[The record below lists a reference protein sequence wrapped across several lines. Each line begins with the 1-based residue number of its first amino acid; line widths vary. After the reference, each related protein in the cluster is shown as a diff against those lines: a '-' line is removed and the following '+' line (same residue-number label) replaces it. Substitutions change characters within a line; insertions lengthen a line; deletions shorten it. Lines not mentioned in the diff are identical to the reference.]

1 MTPPESPTTV
11 QRTET
16 NLWDFV
22 LPLGNND
29 PATAVSRADE
39 VDRLGLA
46 LTNPQLEPRSREF
59 VRTLQKG
66 LIDFDLGKLWGLFPA
81 GTGGKRRTLPVV
93 GRNRG
98 ASGYHLTFFPTGSE
112 PAGEPLGRLDGR
124 LSLEPVK
131 LPVTGRSGY
140 RADGTGQ
147 IGMSRFTSR
156 QIARAGE
163 RLLAIVELATHTSLW
178 SRIDEALPRTAP
190 FLRRFVTV
198 DGSRTSIRHD
208 TRHGSYLECDL
219 TFRLNVEAFREPY
232 PDLHE
237 YLDELGELFHFSGDI
252 WNTGGQSLVHFE
264 IDSET
269 HTLRIRFLAQNGAI
283 LPSNK
288 DAKPAGPGI
297 RLSEV
302 KSDRFV
308 ITLHG
313 EVKKYGT
320 TFHLRNYPVTISL
333 TADETRARFST
344 VIRTPPRI
352 DVGDR
357 ILFLIPQEVADW
369 FLSIDEH
376 TRAFFDAVARGPDG
390 HGTRLEGEMINGTGG
405 AESLW
410 RGAAHA
416 AVLDNLLV
424 KVALRTVAENL
435 LPQDDATK
443 DVDRFVNELYR
454 RLSADYRT
462 TRPRLLSHPKP

>member
-11 QRTET
+11 QRPEV

-22 LPLGNND
+22 LPLGNGG
-29 PATAVSRADE
+29 PPTAVSRADE

-46 LTNPQLEPRSREF
+46 LTNPRLERRSREF
-59 VRTLQKG
+59 VGAIQKG
-66 LIDFDLGKLWGLFPA
+66 LIDFDLGKLWGLFPS
-81 GTGGKRRTLPVV
+81 GTGGTRRTLPVV

-140 RADGTGQ
+140 RADGSGQ
-147 IGMSRFTSR
+147 IGMSHFTSR

-163 RLLAIVELATHTSLW
+163 RLLAIVELATHSSLW
-178 SRIDEALPRTAP
+178 RRIDEALPRTAP

-198 DGSRTSIRHD
+198 DGSRTDIRHD
-208 TRHGSYLECDL
+208 ARYGSYLECDL

-237 YLDELGELFHFSGDI
+237 YLDELGDLFHFSGDI

-269 HTLRIRFLAQNGAI
+269 HTLRIRFLAKDGAI
-283 LPSNK
+283 LAADSSG
-288 DAKPAGPGI
+288 KPAGPGI

-302 KSDRFV
+302 RDDRFV
-308 ITLHG
+308 ITLRG

-320 TFHLRNYPVTISL
+320 TFHLRNYPVTVSL
-333 TADETRARFST
+333 ATDETHARFST
-344 VIRTPPRI
+344 VIKTPPRI
-352 DVGDR
+352 DVGKR
-357 ILFLIPQEVADW
+357 ILFLIPEEVANW

-376 TRAFFDAVARGPDG
+376 TRAFFEAVARGPDG
-390 HGTRLEGEMINGTGG
+390 NGSRIEGEMIDGTAG

-410 RGAAHA
+410 RGAAHV

-424 KVALRTVAENL
+424 KLTLRTVAENL

-443 DVDRFVNELYR
+443 DVDRFMNELYR
-454 RLSADYRT
+454 RLSADYHT
-462 TRPRLLSHPKP
+462 ARPHLLSHREP